1 MGWETRRGKHRYFIR
16 SERRG
21 GRVIHRSFKG
31 AAADVAAGLSAASRE
46 AREKAVAARRS
57 WLALWAQAG
66 RPLDELVRL
75 TNVLQKAILLAV
87 GYHQHGGEWRKRRA
101 MNAQTISQTPPAPAK
116 PPTEPPA
123 PAKPPTEPSGDL
135 WQRLKALADRA
146 QKGDASALPE
156 IRRVLDEH
164 PEVWKTAGDWS
175 VHAREVWVKLASG
188 GDAVLAE
195 STRRRLDALQEELSR
210 PFQEPIERLLVE
222 RLVISLLQLQYADA
236 ELAEAEKQPAAKRGD
251 VVKCHA
257 SAQRTFEQAQKA
269 LTLHRRLIKAGP
281 SPIDLLRPVSERS
294 PAGRESGGRVPKSA
308 IGGVMG

>member
-1 MGWETRRGKHRYFIR
+1 MAWETRLGRYRYFVV
-16 SERRG
+16 SVRRG
-21 GRVIHRSFKG
+21 ARVLHFTFKG
-31 AAADVAAGLSAASRE
+31 QAAEIAAYQTESRRE
-46 AREKAVAARRS
+46 ARQKAMAARHEHRE
-57 WLALWAQAG
+57 LWAQA
-66 RPLDELVRL
+66 RASLDELVRL
-75 TNVLQKAILLAV
+75 TKLLQEVILLSA
-87 GYHQHGGEWRKRRA
+87 GFHRHARGEWRKKRA
-101 MNAQTISQTPPAPAK
+101 MNAQTTAQVS
-116 PPTEPPA
+116 PA

-156 IRRVLDEH
+156 IRQTLDAH
-164 PEVWKTAGDWS
+164 PQVWKTAGDWS
-175 VHAREVWVKLASG
+175 VHARDVWVKLASG

-236 ELAEAEKQPAAKRGD
+236 ELAEAEKLPAAKRGD

-257 SAQRTFEQAQKA
+257 AAQRTFEQAQKA

-294 PAGRESGGRVPKSA
+294 PVGRDSGSRQKSA
-308 IGGVMG
+308 VGGGVG